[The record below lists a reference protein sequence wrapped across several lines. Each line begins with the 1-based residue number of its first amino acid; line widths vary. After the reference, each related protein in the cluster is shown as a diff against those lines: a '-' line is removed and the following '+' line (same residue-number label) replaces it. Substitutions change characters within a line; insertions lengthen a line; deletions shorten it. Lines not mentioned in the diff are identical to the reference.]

1 MLKIDDM
8 KMSILLFLGLC
19 LTMGAQAQYSFVVNG
34 EITTD
39 DCENCKV
46 YLQRLD
52 LDWVKAQIENPD
64 AQPVNVDSA
73 VVKDGKFVLRYAGKE
88 RGELLNV
95 AMPEKNF
102 ACQAIGEEGTIRME
116 VRYFDELYW
125 AVIGGTPMNDGLMRE
140 IFRPSYEVLG
150 LNVDGVAADAPEG
163 EEKEDEDV
171 MPLMRDMM
179 RSWRTFVQA
188 HIQYPCGQVLFLL
201 TPQPGIK
208 APEEIMRLAA
218 QRIKKRQEQAERALG
233 NVVKEGDMMVDF
245 EGSTLAG
252 EPFKLSEE
260 VGRHKLLMLDF
271 WASWCGP
278 CMKELPNVV
287 AVYNDFKDKGLQ
299 IVSVSCD
306 RDEKAWRDAVAA
318 NGMVWPQILDSTGK
332 GFGTITKSYGVA
344 GIPCVLLIDSSGK
357 IVARGL
363 RGQEIREAVEKF
375 LKE

>member
-1 MLKIDDM
+1 MIVCLVLLLSSISMHAQDSSPVSFTVRQEQISEKEIQVIFESEIAAGWHVYSTDM
-8 KMSILLFLGLC
+8 PDGGPISASVTVESAK
-19 LTMGAQAQYSFVVNG
+19 GA
-34 EITTD
+34 
-39 DCENCKV
+39 
-46 YLQRLD
+46 
-52 LDWVKAQIENPD
+52 
-64 AQPVNVDSA
+64 SA
-73 VVKDGKFVLRYAGKE
+73 DGKLQ
-88 RGELLNV
+88 
-95 AMPEKNF
+95 F
-102 ACQAIGEEGTIRME
+102 AGEEVTAYDSMFGME

-150 LNVDGVAADAPEG
+150 LNVDGAADAPEG

-208 APEEIMRLAA
+208 APEEIMLLAA

-278 CMKELPNVV
+278 CMKELPNVA

-299 IVSVSCD
+299 VIGVSID
-306 RDEKAWRDAVAA
+306 KNEADWRQALEEEQLPYLQLHDPNSATQRLY
-318 NGMVWPQILDSTGK
+318 NFD
-332 GFGTITKSYGVA
+332 
-344 GIPCVLLIDSSGK
+344 GIPFIILISPDGILLERELFGD
-357 IVARGL
+357 
-363 RGQEIREAVEKF
+363 EIRKAVEKHV
-375 LKE
+375 K